1 MDNLKNHLNKFLTHR
16 VYSASVCILALVLV
30 IGVNLLTSQLPVDAV
45 KLDTTSMG
53 LHTLSDS
60 TKEVVE
66 NIDEDIDIYLICQA
80 GNENETI
87 LTMLE
92 RYADLSNHIN
102 FTTVDPAVNPDF
114 VKNFTEESVAN
125 NTIIVS
131 SAIRNRIIDYSS
143 ISTYTS
149 FKGED
154 YVTNAIKYVTS
165 DTLPVIY
172 TLTGHGEKTDNDS
185 LDEIF
190 ASSGVQLK
198 ELNLITESTMPED
211 IDCLFIYAPTEDITE
226 NEKETI
232 SSYLENGGSLML
244 VSDYNFSNLPNLA
257 SVMDYYGVYAP
268 DGIVVEASTGM
279 SLCGYPYYV
288 LPEISSKSEI
298 TKTFSENSNY
308 ILIPIAQAIEK
319 NDEIRD
325 TVKITD
331 LFTTSGNS
339 YIVDDSTSA
348 DFSQAKEGPFS
359 LGVSI
364 EESFD
369 DTDTKIVWLTSS
381 YILDSDMDSLVGGTN
396 TSMFINAV
404 NYLCGNS
411 DQISTTG
418 KVLSTDTLTMSTS
431 QSRNFKIVIIGII
444 PVLALAAGIA
454 VRLKRRNR

>member
-1 MDNLKNHLNKFLTHR
+1 MNKFKNMLTYR
-16 VYSASVCILALVLV
+16 VYSALVCVLALVLV
-30 IGVNLLTSQLPVDAV
+30 IGVNLFVNELPTDAV

-60 TKEVVE
+60 TKETVE
-66 NIDEDIDIYLICQA
+66 NLDTDIDIYLICQS
-80 GNENETI
+80 GSENETI
-87 LTMLE
+87 VTMLD
-92 RYADLSNHIN
+92 RYADLSSYIN
-102 FTTVDPAVNPDF
+102 FVTVDPAVNPDF
-114 VKNFTEESVAN
+114 VKGFTSESLGN
-125 NTIIVS
+125 NSIIVS
-131 SAIRNRIIDYSS
+131 SDIRNTIIEYSS
-143 ISTYTS
+143 IASYTA

-165 DTLPVIY
+165 DELPVVY
-172 TLTGHGEKTDNDS
+172 TLTGHGEKTDNKS
-185 LDEIF
+185 LESVF

-198 ELNLITESTMPED
+198 ELNLITENKMPED

-226 NEKETI
+226 NEKDII

-268 DGIVVEASTGM
+268 DGIVVEGTSGM
-279 SLCGYPYYV
+279 SLSGYPYYV

-298 TKTFSENSNY
+298 TKPLSENSNY
-308 ILIPIAQAIEK
+308 VLIPIAQAIAK
-319 NDEIRD
+319 NDHIRD
-325 TVKITD
+325 TVEITD
-331 LFTTSGNS
+331 LFTSSANS
-339 YIVDDSTSA
+339 YIVDDTMSFENMRTM
-348 DFSQAKEGPFS
+348 EGPFS

-364 EESFD
+364 EESYD
-369 DTDTKIVWLTSS
+369 DKNTKIVWLTSS

-396 TSMFINAV
+396 STMFINAV

-418 KVLSTDTLTMSTS
+418 KVLSTDTLVMSTS
-431 QSRNFKIVIIGII
+431 QSRNFKVIIIGVI
-444 PVLALAAGIA
+444 PAIALCAGIA